1 MSHTP
6 LHEVLSAF
14 DKAVDLFNAKG
25 NLREVFRD
33 DVILV
38 KAKKPMPIVGKVD
51 VQKDFDE
58 RYKSLLC
65 HAGDCCQYDERY
77 KSQVSFT
84 PTSVDVDVKDTFA
97 VVNGV
102 GDWLDKE
109 LQKKLPIQF
118 VFIFQKEK
126 NDGKWRIRTLWGSP
140 SH

>member
-38 KAKKPMPIVGKVD
+38 KAKQPMPIVGKVD
-51 VQKDFDE
+51 VQKDF
-58 RYKSLLC
+58 
-65 HAGDCCQYDERY
+65 DERY

-84 PTSVDVDVKDTFA
+84 PTSVDVDVKDTFG